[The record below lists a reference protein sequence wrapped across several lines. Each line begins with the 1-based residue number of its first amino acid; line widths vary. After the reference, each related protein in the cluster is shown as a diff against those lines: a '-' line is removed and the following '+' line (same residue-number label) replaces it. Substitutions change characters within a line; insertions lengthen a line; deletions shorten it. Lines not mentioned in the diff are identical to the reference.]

1 MDRTYVAIDVETTG
15 LEAGTDEVIEIAAVK
30 FAGDQVLET
39 FQKLVKPRHTLPLKI
54 TRLTG
59 ITEAMLADAPRFSEV
74 APDLV
79 RFVKSYPLIG
89 HSVGFDLKMLQA
101 QGMRF
106 AQPAYDT
113 FDLATLLMPHAPA
126 YRLSTLAATL
136 GIIHDEAHRAL
147 SDADVA
153 RQVFLRML
161 QRIEALDLPT
171 LAEISRLTS
180 KIEWPL
186 RDLFGEVERAKAKN
200 VFLDE
205 RRTTKDEGSAIDDRP
220 IDYAVPELDEGQGRR
235 PTTEA
240 PALDNSKLKTLPL
253 SGAKGQNSESV
264 PLKPTGNEQPLDI
277 DAVRHFFAPDGA
289 LGRSFAGYEQ
299 REQQVVMSE
308 TVAQA
313 FNHGEALMV
322 EAGTGTGKGMAYL
335 VPAALFA
342 AQRGER
348 VVISTNTINLQDQLF
363 FKDIPDLQRIMA
375 QHLSVVRGQLSVA
388 PGSGQGTTGNGQQA
402 TDEPPFT
409 AALLK
414 GRGNYLCLRRYKDLR
429 RDGRLVSEEIKTLLK
444 VQLWLPTTNSG
455 DKAELLL
462 MDKENAAWGRI
473 NVTPETCTGPR
484 CPDFKECFYFK
495 ARRTAEA
502 AHVIVVN
509 HALMLA
515 DLASEA
521 NVLPPYDH
529 IIIDEAH
536 NLEDVA
542 TDQFGFTVDQAQLL
556 KFLDDLFQTGGANT
570 SAGLFAELP
579 KYFQNSAATQ
589 GDMDKAG
596 AIAQA
601 AGPAV
606 TRGRQS
612 VYDCFNLLTAFMTQ
626 EAEATS
632 YDARLRITDAVRK
645 NPLWEAVGQ
654 AWENLS
660 LQLTGI
666 GDALGKLEALL
677 TDLEDVDLLEYD
689 MLLLRVQSLR
699 RYATE
704 VRINIGYI
712 IAGGEEKQIT
722 WLVYDRT
729 SDTLTMRSAP
739 LSVAELLEANLFAQK
754 STVAL
759 TSATIAV
766 GGDFTYVKER
776 IGLKEPEELYL
787 DSPFDYQKQAFVYI
801 PNDIP
806 EPNQRGYQ
814 PALEETLIALC
825 TATGGRALVLF
836 TANSALRQTYRAIQ
850 EPLEEQGIAVLGQG
864 IDGSRRSLLERF
876 REFPRTVLLG
886 TTSFWEGVDVV
897 GDALS
902 VLVIAKLPFSV
913 PNDPIFTARS
923 EGFADAFNEYAVPQ
937 AILRFKQGFGRLIRS
952 REDRGIVAVLDK
964 RLLTKKYG
972 RMFLESL
979 PHTTVRAGPAKQ
991 LPLLAARFLV

>member
-161 QRIEALDLPT
+161 QRMEALDLPT

-645 NPLWEAVGQ
+645 NPLWEAVEQ

-689 MLLLRVQSLR
+689 MLLLRVQR
-699 RYATE
+699 HTDDA
-704 VRINIGYI
+704 I
-712 IAGGEEKQIT
+712 
-722 WLVYDRT
+722 RT
-729 SDTLTMRSAP
+729 
-739 LSVAELLEANLFAQK
+739 
-754 STVAL
+754 
-759 TSATIAV
+759 AV
-766 GGDFTYVKER
+766 G
-776 IGLKEPEELYL
+776 
-787 DSPFDYQKQAFVYI
+787 
-801 PNDIP
+801 
-806 EPNQRGYQ
+806 
-814 PALEETLIALC
+814 
-825 TATGGRALVLF
+825 
-836 TANSALRQTYRAIQ
+836 
-850 EPLEEQGIAVLGQG
+850 
-864 IDGSRRSLLERF
+864 RR
-876 REFPRTVLLG
+876 
-886 TTSFWEGVDVV
+886 
-897 GDALS
+897 
-902 VLVIAKLPFSV
+902 
-913 PNDPIFTARS
+913 TARS
-923 EGFADAFNEYAVPQ
+923 Q
-937 AILRFKQGFGRLIRS
+937 S
-952 REDRGIVAVLDK
+952 
-964 RLLTKKYG
+964 
-972 RMFLESL
+972 
-979 PHTTVRAGPAKQ
+979 VRAKINRGAHFGHHSGRRRFHLCERADWFEGTRGTVPRLAIRLPETGLCLHPERYPRAKSARLPAGARRDADRALHRHRRARIGAVHRQQRPAPDLSRHPGATGRAGHCCAWPRHRRIAAIAAGALQGVSTHSAAGHHQ
-991 LPLLAARFLV
+991 LLGGGRRGWRRAVGAGDCQAALQRTERPNLHRALRRFRRCI